1 MSSSSERYE
10 EAAYAAATTIQGFRL
25 SPQQERLWRLTGG
38 TAGRAACAVLLRGG
52 LDLDALRHALER
64 VVARHEILRTSF
76 LLLPGMAIPLQVI
89 SEEAIFELAW
99 IESGMEAEGDGA
111 HWVERLLA
119 QVHAERPGV
128 PLVCAATR
136 LAPSSYGLAL
146 GLSALSTDR
155 RSLQNLVEEIGRS
168 LGSLTWEPVGELTQY
183 ADYSEWQNEVL
194 KSEVGEGKKP
204 WVSLLQ
210 DPDLLELTLPFDPV
224 PTADRDA
231 SSPRR
236 VSLKLGSTELLDR
249 LDAVARLSRADAS
262 TVLLTAWSA
271 LLGRLSGGRA
281 LAMGI
286 HLAGRRYE
294 ELERSQGLF
303 ARWLPIACDFQDHV
317 SFAGA
322 IESVAAK
329 ARDLEQWQD
338 LFDWKDLADWSGE
351 GDPILPVGFA
361 CEEQPPGF
369 ETGGLGWTI
378 EESWVPGSGSRLDL
392 SCLRLRGGEGLVV
405 DLVHHPAVLRREDAE
420 RMVDWFGVLLRHALA
435 EPQRRIADLELLSPA
450 ERRQI
455 LVLNATDAD
464 LGASGT
470 ATIAELFAV
479 QAGRTP
485 ERIALLYEDRSL
497 TFEELDRRSTDLA
510 RNLAGLGVGPETP
523 VALAVE
529 RSFEMV
535 IGLLAILKAGGAYV
549 PLDPEY
555 PRDRLA
561 YMLDDSRA
569 LLLLT
574 QQRLLESLPAFSG
587 RVLCIDGAPAER
599 NEEARRAS
607 PDNLAYVIYTSG
619 STGRPKG
626 VMVSHRAIL
635 NRLLWMQRTFPLG
648 PDDILL
654 QKTPYSFDASIWE
667 IFLPLLTGVRLVL
680 AIPGGQRDNA
690 YLKQAIAQ
698 NQVTV
703 LQLVPSHLSVFL
715 QQEGVPAA
723 CRSLRRVFC
732 GGEALPWELAQRCL
746 RSLDVELCN
755 LYGPTEAAID
765 TTFEVCAPERRSGSF
780 SSLPIGLPLANVQ
793 VYLLDSRHQLAPPG
807 LPGELYIGGT
817 GLARGYFGQVELT
830 AQRFLPHP
838 WSARPGERLY
848 RTGDLA
854 RHLPDGRIE
863 FLGRVDAQLKIR
875 GFRIEPGEI
884 ESTLLGH
891 PVVREVVVVPRA
903 SAQGGTRL
911 IAYVV
916 LEDGAGESV
925 AGEDLRRFLAQRLP
939 EYMLP
944 GATVL
949 LGALPRLP
957 NGKLD
962 RAGLPEPGEAQG
974 RKDPNGDTAK
984 TATEEM
990 LTGIWCELLPVAVI
1004 GCHDN
1009 FFDLGGHSLL
1019 ATQVVSRAR
1028 ELFQVELRVHHLF
1041 EAPTVS
1047 ALGIVID
1054 TLMRERSRV
1063 ELPPIEPVPRGGEL
1077 PLSFGQQRLWFLD
1090 RLDPG
1095 SVAYNLPVAVRLRGR
1110 LSVPVLSAGLNE
1122 LVRRHEALRT
1132 TFPQSEKDPFQV
1144 IAAAAEIHL
1153 PVVDLTALPSGMGEQ
1168 EGARL
1173 RHEVAFQPFDLA
1185 RGPLLRAALLRLA
1198 SEDHVAVLSMHHI
1211 AGDGWSTSIL
1221 VRELAVLC
1229 EAFGRGFPSPLAELP
1244 LQYAD
1249 YAVWQRRY
1257 LTGETMDTL
1266 LGYWRRQLEGDLP
1279 TLRLPLDRPRSST
1292 PSTGLSA
1299 LAVFL
1304 PVPLVETLKDL
1315 GRRNGCSFFMTLLTG
1330 FDLLLAHS
1338 TGQRDLL
1345 VATPIA
1351 NRNRTEVEGI
1361 VGPFVNSLLLRTR
1374 LSGDPSLGEVLN
1386 QVRDVTLG
1394 GYVHQE
1400 MPFDRLVNELQAE
1413 RSGQQLPLFETMFML
1428 HNLPPASFELTGLQ
1442 VRSESLANHTAK
1454 FDLLIELYETGEGLR
1469 CGLEYRT
1476 ALFDATTMSR
1486 FADHLVN
1493 TLRELAADPGRR
1505 ISQLSPLGEAERHQL
1520 VCEWNDTAAPYPG
1533 ERCLQELFEEQAK
1546 RDPDAVA
1553 VICGTAVWTYGELD
1567 RRANQ
1572 LAHRLKSLGVGPGSL
1587 VAVYLERGLE
1597 MVQALYGIL
1606 KAGGAYVP
1614 LEVGH
1619 PPARVA
1625 ELLSGLGIEV
1635 AVTAGAWVGPLANL
1649 VGAPRLRHMV
1659 CLIDAEVDAE
1669 PLAGRLLWTAAG
1681 LSSLPEVPPAPPAM
1695 SDDLAYIIFTSGSTG
1710 TPKGV
1715 MVRHRPVINLIHWI
1729 TGRFQVG
1736 ASERMLMVASLSFD
1750 LSVYDIF
1757 GLLAVGGSV
1766 RVASAAEVA
1775 DPEALV
1781 RILLTEPITFWDS
1794 APAALQQLVPFLPAD
1809 PQEASHR
1816 LRRVFLSGDWV
1827 PLPLPGQMRRA
1838 FPNAEVIAL
1847 GGATEATVWSN
1858 FYPVARIEP
1867 HWVSVPYGRPIANA
1881 RYHVLDEHLSPCS
1894 IGVEGDL
1901 YIAGDCLFSGY
1912 TVNARENAV
1921 KNLPDPYSERPGAR
1935 MYRTGDRARFFADG
1949 NLEFLGR
1956 RDHQVKIRGF
1966 RIELGEIE
1974 AALVSHAAV
1983 AAAVAVVREDAPGD
1997 RRLTAYVVPAAGE
2010 EAPTAR
2016 DLREFLRQ
2024 RLPEYMLPAA
2034 VVTIEELPVTANGK
2048 LDRSRLPAPG
2058 ALPAAGGAEKL
2069 APRDTN
2075 EKLLAAIWAEV
2086 LGIREIGVH
2095 DNFFELG
2102 GDSILGIQIV
2112 TRARLEGLS
2121 FQPRDIFDHQT
2132 IAELAA
2138 LCRHS
2143 TVAQDATSSAEG
2155 TVPLLPAQR
2164 WLLERR
2170 LPEIHHFNQ
2179 AVFLAVSERL
2189 DDDLLSRAVGHLLA
2203 HHAVLRSRFTQTG
2216 EGEWRQAIAPL
2227 TGLPPSGRVDLGGLA
2242 ERRRELE
2249 IPAVLASLQSSID
2262 LADGPLLR
2270 AAVIDLGDG
2279 TAQHLLLLAHHLVV
2293 DGVSWRIL
2301 LDDLFNA
2308 YQQLANGG
2316 EPSLPAATSTLGTW
2330 VASLRRFAGSEPAR
2344 AERAY
2349 WTALARKPLPGL
2361 LPIDR
2366 LGDGAGTV
2374 ATARS
2379 VTWALDPS
2387 ETQILL
2393 REVPRHRVQIQEIL
2407 LTALLCAYADWT
2419 GRADLLVDVEGHGRQ
2434 PLDRETDVSRTV
2446 GWLTAFYPVR
2456 LAMTGPRQP
2465 EAALKAV
2472 KEILRR
2478 VPNGG
2483 LGYGSLR
2490 YFGDPETAAEIAA
2503 LPPAQI
2509 LFNYLGQLDQALP
2522 GSHPVAP
2529 AQLPTGPLAGSSQPR
2544 SHPLEVNASV
2554 AGGRLHLAITYS
2566 ESVHQRATIERVG
2579 DRIREHLTAL
2589 IQYCRNAGSPVYTP
2603 ADFPLADLDQTA
2615 LDRLVKKFPDLEDV
2629 YPLSPLQEGLLF
2641 FSLDPA
2647 TAGIYQQQLSCSLH
2661 GDIDPADFA
2670 SAWRQLV
2677 ARHSILRTAFLW
2689 EEVDRP
2695 LQVVHRRVDMPVTT
2709 LDWSGLGEGEWSPRL
2724 ELLRQQGRRNL
2735 LAVGAA
2741 PLMRLTLV
2749 RLPGGEFHFIWDYH
2763 HLVLDGWSGTRLIQE
2778 LFTLYSSL
2786 RQHAETPLPVVR
2798 PYRDYIAWLA
2808 RQDRGEAEAFW
2819 RHELAGFA
2827 GMPPAGG
2834 HSWRVPAESAATAAA
2849 VESLLELRTTL
2860 PAPDSAAARAWT
2872 QRNKLTLA
2880 TLLHG
2885 AWALLLGRLGGLEDV
2900 VFGTV
2905 TAGRPADL
2913 EGLEE
2918 RVGVFINTLPARVR
2932 IEPASSPGDWLRSL
2946 QRRHAESR
2954 RYEHCSLGQVQ
2965 AWSELPAGRP
2975 LFDTLIVFENFPV
2988 VRQVRG
2994 AGAGAVDV
3002 RSADFVSRTNY
3013 ALTLIAAPES
3023 ALPLWLQFDARRF
3036 DPADAERLL
3045 SQLKNLLTGLIRQDA
3060 RSLDDVSL
3068 LGEAERQQL
3077 LREWN
3082 DTATPGRTWRGV
3094 HELFA
3099 SRAALQPTDWAVIG
3113 TDERLS
3119 YAELDRRAES
3129 LAGELRALGV
3139 GPEARVGVLLERSS
3153 SLVAAILAVLKA
3165 GGAYLPLD
3173 PSYPRERLAWM
3184 VGDARPVVVLTQER
3198 LRPLLPWSPGAM
3210 LVLDAVREVAQRPAP
3225 PPLEVQPDNLAYVI
3239 YTSGSTGRPKAAM
3252 ISHGGLANYLRWAL
3266 ATYSA
3271 EAAGALSPLHSSIS
3285 FDLTVTSL
3293 FVPLLSGGS
3302 VVLTA
3307 ESEGVEGL
3315 SEALHDGATS
3325 GVVKLTPSHLRVLAE
3340 GLRPE
3345 DVEGWSGVMVI
3356 GGEAL
3361 RAENLGFWRS
3371 HAPRMRLFN
3380 EYGPTETV
3388 VGCTIF
3394 EVSPIAADAALQGA
3408 VPIGRPAANTC
3419 VRLLD
3424 AAAKPLPV
3432 GVVGELYIGGEQV
3445 CRGYLGRPELTAER
3459 FVPDPFAETPGTRLY
3474 RTGDLALY
3482 RPDGTIEFL
3491 GRVDSQVKIRGFR
3504 IELGEIEAALAS
3516 HPAVGEA
3523 VASVREDEP
3532 GDRRLVAY
3540 AVVRRGALPPA
3551 VEELREHL
3559 KISLPEHMLPA
3570 AIVIMEEL
3578 PVTPNGK
3585 VDRARLPGPGSSGR
3599 AKAGESSSSERPW
3612 SVAEMALAEVWRD
3625 VLRVDRVGLD
3635 DRFLDLGGDSI
3646 LSLQVASRARRAGL
3660 RLKGRDVFDH
3670 PTLAELAAVAE
3681 GRRADA
3687 NPTGLVAVGAVPLTP
3702 IQQWFFAGPRLDPHH
3717 FNQSL
3722 LLTVA
3727 EPLQVPAL
3735 RRAVQAVT
3743 DHHDALRLRFER
3755 RGGSWHQE
3763 HGTQGAPLEIPHLDL
3778 TSLPTA
3784 TRARALECAAT
3795 ELQSSFDLGRG
3806 SLLRMILFE
3815 LGGEAR
3821 QRLFLAAHHL
3831 VVDAVSWRILL
3842 EDLEATYRQAV
3853 VGESPRLP
3861 ARTSSFQS
3869 WAARLVEEERSPALA
3884 VEADYWLAMAQAEV
3898 RPLPVDSVGGE
3909 GRLRTSDTVRVA
3921 LGRDATS
3928 DLLERA
3934 HRAYQTHIDD
3944 LLLTALAEAFGR
3956 WTGERRLLLQLEK
3969 HGRDD
3974 LGPDFDLS
3982 RTVGWFTSLF
3992 PVLLSLPEP
4001 AAPEATIPAVREQLR
4016 AVPRGGLGFGLLR
4029 YGSGHPEVAR
4039 RLAAAPAPQVLFNH
4053 LGQLDQGLAKN
4064 SLFAAARERSGPS
4077 QSPREVR
4084 LHLVEIIVYVA
4095 DGQLQVAWTFSPEV
4109 HDRSTMERLA
4119 ADYLEAL
4126 EALIAHCL
4134 AVLEGDRPAP
4144 LPPAGSIQEDPY
4156 RILPVRR
4163 DDPLPLS
4170 FAQQRLWF
4178 LDQLDPGQATLNIPI
4193 ALRLRGELRLPELHG
4208 ALSATVRRHE
4218 TLRTTFRA
4226 VEGVPC
4232 QVIAP
4237 PAPPPL
4243 PVVALTGLPADL
4255 REAEA
4260 RRLTD
4265 REARRPFDLE
4275 WGPLL
4280 RLHLLELAKGEHI
4293 LLLTLH
4299 HILSDAW
4306 SAGVLVA
4313 EVTELYTAACAGR
4326 VPALRDLPVQYAD
4339 FAVWQR
4345 HRLTGAVLEEHLA
4358 YWRRQLAGE
4367 LPVTTLPADRPHL
4380 ENPSS
4385 RGANLTLE
4393 LPAELADGLRA
4404 LARGENATLFMV
4416 LLAAFAVLLRHLTTA
4431 DDLVVG
4437 TDVANRDDLEAEGMI
4452 GFFVNQLALRLRL
4465 PGSPGFRELLGHV
4478 REVTLEA
4485 YAHQDLPFERLVDAL
4500 GIDRGVTYSPLFR
4513 TKLFVTHAPP
4523 PMERPQGLSVQPFEV
4538 YAGTAQLDF
4547 MLSFRDAREG
4557 LLGGVANFRTDLY
4570 EPATVAG
4577 FLASYVSLLQVI
4589 VAQPATRL
4597 DELEA
4602 FLADRRREQRAMEKT
4617 QRSLRDLQK
4626 FKAVKPRPVEAVQ
4639 GELVKLGQLH
4649 PGQTLPLLVEPAVE
4663 GMDLADWAAHHRS
4676 FLESRL
4682 HEHGAILFRGFD
4694 IDNPPALERFAAAVC
4709 SELFNENGEHPRE
4722 SVSGNVYTPV
4732 FYPRDQ
4738 RLLLHNENSFNQR
4751 WPRKILFACAT
4762 PPESGGETPLVDS
4775 RAVYQRLGPDL
4786 RRQFEERRVLYM
4798 RNYGYE
4804 GIGLP
4809 WQDVFQTD
4817 DPAEVERKCRE
4828 AAVQW
4833 EWRGAALLRTLAVR
4847 PAVIEHPVTRE
4858 KVWFNQAQHWHVS
4871 CLDPEIRAS
4880 MESLFAPQD
4889 LPRNCFF
4896 GDGSPIEDETMREIL
4911 RVYDELEVSFP
4922 WQRGDVLLVDNLMT
4936 AHGRNPFTGE
4946 RKILVA
4952 LGDMDGFEEVSMDAA
4967 ARMQE
4972 R

>member
-1 MSSSSERYE
+1 MRSAGESYE
-10 EAAYAAATTIQGFRL
+10 ETANAAIEGFRL
-25 SPQQERLWRLTGG
+25 SSQQERLWRLSGG
-38 TAGRAACAVLLRGG
+38 ISGRAACAVSLRGT
-52 LDLDALRHALER
+52 LDLDTLRHALAR

-76 LLLPGMAIPLQVI
+76 LLLPGMAMPLQVI
-89 SEEAIFELAW
+89 SEEAVFELTWVETDA
-99 IESGMEAEGDGA
+99 EAEGDGA
-111 HWVERLLA
+111 FWVERLLSEA
-119 QVHAERPGV
+119 QAERPGV
-128 PLVCAATR
+128 PVVCAVTR
-136 LAPSSYGLAL
+136 RAPSHYGLAL
-146 GLSALSTDR
+146 GLPALSTDR
-155 RSLQNLVEEIGRS
+155 RSLESLVEEIGRS
-168 LGSLTWEPVGELTQY
+168 LGSLGREPEGELTQY
-183 ADYSEWQNEVL
+183 ADYSEWQNEIL
-194 KSEVGEGKKP
+194 ESGMGEGKRP
-204 WVSLLQ
+204 WLGLLQ
-210 DPDLLELTLPFDPV
+210 DPGLLEPVLPFDPV
-224 PTADRDA
+224 PAVDGAA
-231 SSPRR
+231 SSPCRA
-236 VSLKLGSTELLDR
+236 SLRLGSTDLLDP
-249 LDAVARLSRADAS
+249 LDAMARQSGADAS
-262 TVLLTAWSA
+262 TVLLTAWAA

-281 LAMGI
+281 LAMGA

-294 ELERSQGLF
+294 ELQRSQGLF
-303 ARWLPIACDFQDHV
+303 SRWLPIACDLRNQD
-317 SFAGA
+317 SFAEA
-322 IESVAAK
+322 IESVAA
-329 ARDLEQWQD
+329 AVRDLEQWQD
-338 LFDWKDLADWSGE
+338 LFDWKDLAAWGGGG
-351 GDPILPVGFA
+351 GDPILPFGFA
-361 CEEQPPGF
+361 FGEQPPVF
-369 ETGGLGWTI
+369 EAGGLAWEI
-378 EESWVPGSGSRLDL
+378 EEVRTPGSGSRLDL
-392 SCLRLRGGEGLVV
+392 SCLRLREGGGLVA
-405 DLVHHPAVLRREDAE
+405 DLVHAPAVLRREHAE
-420 RMVDWFGVLLRHALA
+420 RMVGWYGVLLRHALTD
-435 EPQRRIADLELLSPA
+435 PQCRIADLDLLSPA

-455 LVLNATDAD
+455 LDLNATEVD
-464 LGASGT
+464 LSASG
-470 ATIAELFAV
+470 ADSTIAALFTA

-485 ERIALLYEDRSL
+485 DRIALVYEYRNL
-497 TFEELDRRSTDLA
+497 TFAELDRRSSDLA
-510 RNLAGLGVGPETP
+510 RLLAGLGVGPETR
-523 VALAVE
+523 VALAVQ
-529 RSFEMV
+529 RSCEMV
-535 IGLLAILKAGGAYV
+535 IGMLAILKAGGAYV

-561 YMLDDSRA
+561 YMLADSRA

-574 QQRLLESLPAFSG
+574 QQGLLESLPAFSG
-587 RVLCIDGAPAER
+587 RVLCIDDAPAE
-599 NEEARRAS
+599 EIAEARRAGPENS
-607 PDNLAYVIYTSG
+607 AYVIYTSG

-667 IFLPLLTGVRLVL
+667 IFLPLLTGARLVL
-680 AIPGGQRDNA
+680 AIPGGQRDDT
-690 YLKQAIAQ
+690 YLQQVIAR

-715 QQEGVPAA
+715 QQEGAAMA

-732 GGEALPWELAQRCL
+732 GGEAFPWELAERCL

-765 TTFEVCAPERRSGSF
+765 TTFEVCAPERRIGSSSGM
-780 SSLPIGLPLANVQ
+780 PIGRPLANVQ
-793 VYLLDSRHQLAPPG
+793 VYLLDPSHQLVPPG
-807 LPGELYIGGT
+807 LPGELHIGGM
-817 GLARGYFGQVELT
+817 GLARGYCEQVELT
-830 AQRFLPHP
+830 ALRFLPHP

-863 FLGRVDAQLKIR
+863 FLGRADAQLKIR

-884 ESTLLGH
+884 ESALLDH
-891 PVVREVVVVPRA
+891 PAVREAVVVPRE
-903 SAQGGTRL
+903 SAQGEMRL
-911 IAYVV
+911 IAYVA
-916 LEDGAGESV
+916 LENGPRESV
-925 AGEDLRRFLAQRLP
+925 AGDELRRFLALRLP

-944 GATVL
+944 AATVL
-949 LGALPRLP
+949 LGVLPRLP

-962 RAGLPEPGEAQG
+962 RAGLPAPGEA
-974 RKDPNGDTAK
+974 RRRPDPGGDAAL

-990 LTGIWCELLPVAVI
+990 LTGIWSELLPIPAV
-1004 GCHDN
+1004 GRHDN

-1019 ATQVVSRAR
+1019 ATQIVSRAR
-1028 ELFQVELRVHHLF
+1028 ELFQVALRVHHLF
-1041 EAPTVS
+1041 DAPTIS
-1047 ALGIVID
+1047 AFGTVID
-1054 TLMRERSRV
+1054 ALMRERSGV
-1063 ELPPIEPVPRGGEL
+1063 ELPPIEPVPRDGEL

-1095 SVAYNLPVAVRLRGR
+1095 SVAYNLPVAVRLRGG

-1132 TFPQSEKDPFQV
+1132 TFPEREERPLQV
-1144 IAAAAEIHL
+1144 IAVAAGIGL
-1153 PVVDLTALPSGMGEQ
+1153 PVVDLTALPAILGER
-1168 EGARL
+1168 EASHL

-1185 RGPLLRAALLRLA
+1185 RGPLMRAALLRLA
-1198 SEDHVAVLSMHHI
+1198 VEDHVAVLSMHHI

-1221 VRELAVLC
+1221 VRELATLC
-1229 EAFGRGFPSPLAELP
+1229 EAFSRGLASPLDELP

-1249 YAVWQRRY
+1249 YAVWQHRH
-1257 LTGETMDTL
+1257 LTGETLETL

-1279 TLRLPLDRPRSST
+1279 TLRLPLDRPRSSAL
-1292 PSTGLSA
+1292 SSRLSA

-1304 PVPLVETLKDL
+1304 PRPLVEALKEL
-1315 GRRNGCSFFMTLLTG
+1315 GRRRGGSFFMTLLTG

-1351 NRNRTEVEGI
+1351 NRDRTEVEGI

-1374 LSGDPSLGEVLN
+1374 LNGDPSGGEVLD
-1386 QVRDVTLG
+1386 QVREVTLG
-1394 GYVHQE
+1394 AYVHQE

-1428 HNLPPASFELTGLQ
+1428 HNFPPTSFELTGLQ
-1442 VRSESLANHTAK
+1442 VRSESLANRTAK
-1454 FDLLIELYETGEGLR
+1454 FDLLIELYEAGEGLR

-1476 ALFDATTMSR
+1476 ALFDAATMRR
-1486 FADHLVN
+1486 FADHLVS

-1520 VCEWNDTAAPYPG
+1520 VHEWNDTAAPYPG
-1533 ERCLQELFEEQAK
+1533 ERCLQELFEEQVT
-1546 RDPDAVA
+1546 RDPEAVA
-1553 VICGTAVWTYGELD
+1553 VVCGTAVWTYGELD
-1567 RRANQ
+1567 RRASQ
-1572 LAHRLKSLGVGPGSL
+1572 LAHRLRSLGVGCGSL

-1619 PPARVA
+1619 PSARIA

-1635 AVTAGAWVGPLANL
+1635 AVTTGAWAGPLATL
-1649 VGAPRLRHMV
+1649 AGVPRLRDMV
-1659 CLIDAEVDAE
+1659 CLNDAEVAVE
-1669 PLAGRLLWTAAG
+1669 PLAGRRLWTAAG
-1681 LSSLPEVPPAPPAM
+1681 LSSLPEVSPPPTAT

-1715 MVRHRPVINLIHWI
+1715 MVRHRPAINLIHWI

-1736 ASERMLMVASLSFD
+1736 ASERLLIVASLSFD

-1781 RILLTEPITFWDS
+1781 CILLTEPITFWDS
-1794 APAALQQLVPFLPAD
+1794 APAALQRLVPFLPAE
-1809 PQEASHR
+1809 PQAAGYR

-1827 PLPLPGQMRRA
+1827 PLPLPGQLRRA

-1858 FYPVARIEP
+1858 FFPVDRIEP

-1881 RYHVLDEHLSPCS
+1881 RYHVLDEDLSPCS

-1912 TVNARENAV
+1912 TANARENAL
-1921 KNLPDPYSERPGAR
+1921 KNLPDPYSGRPGAR

-1956 RDHQVKIRGF
+1956 RDQQVKIRGF

-1983 AAAVAVVREDAPGD
+1983 AATVAVVREDTPGD
-1997 RRLTAYVVPAAGE
+1997 RRIAAYVVPAAGE
-2010 EAPTAR
+2010 QAPAAR

-2024 RLPEYMLPAA
+2024 RLPEHMLPAA
-2034 VVTIEELPVTANGK
+2034 IVALEALPVTANGK
-2048 LDRSRLPAPG
+2048 LDRARLPAPG
-2058 ALPAAGGAEKL
+2058 AVPAPGGAEKL
-2069 APRDTN
+2069 APRDST
-2075 EKLLAAIWAEV
+2075 ERLLATIWADL

-2102 GDSILGIQIV
+2102 GDSILGIQVV
-2112 TRARLEGLS
+2112 TRARLGGLS
-2121 FQPRDIFDHQT
+2121 LQPRDLFDHQT
-2132 IAELAA
+2132 IADLAA
-2138 LCRHS
+2138 LCRR
-2143 TVAQDATSSAEG
+2143 SAERSAAAAPPAG
-2155 TVPLLPAQR
+2155 GAVSLLPAQR
-2164 WLLERR
+2164 WLLGRQ

-2179 AVFLAVSERL
+2179 AVFLTVSERL
-2189 DDDLLSRAVGHLLA
+2189 DDGILARAVGHLLA
-2203 HHAVLRSRFTQTG
+2203 HHDALRARFTQTAD
-2216 EGEWRQAIAPL
+2216 GEWQQWIAPL
-2227 TGLPPSGRVDLGGLA
+2227 AGPPPFGRVDLGGLA
-2242 ERRRELE
+2242 RERCETE
-2249 IPAVLASLQSSID
+2249 IPAVAACLQPSLD

-2270 AAVIDLGDG
+2270 VTAIDSGEG

-2301 LDDLFNA
+2301 LADLFHA
-2308 YQQLANGG
+2308 YRQLASG
-2316 EPSLPAATSTLGTW
+2316 EEPALPATTSSLAAW
-2330 VASLRRFAGSEPAR
+2330 AASLQRFAGSEPAR
-2344 AERAY
+2344 AERSY
-2349 WTALARKPLPGL
+2349 WRGLARQPWPGL

-2379 VTWALDPS
+2379 VTWSLDAA
-2387 ETQILL
+2387 ETHALL
-2393 REVPRHRVQIQEIL
+2393 REVPRHRVQIQEVL
-2407 LTALLCAYADWT
+2407 LTALLCAHADWT
-2419 GRADLLVDVEGHGRQ
+2419 GRAYLLVDVEGHGRQ
-2434 PLDRETDVSRTV
+2434 PLDPETDASRTV

-2456 LAMTGPRQP
+2456 LAVSGPRQS
-2465 EAALKAV
+2465 EAALKAI

-2478 VPNGG
+2478 VPSGG
-2483 LGYGSLR
+2483 LGYGALR

-2503 LPPAQI
+2503 IPPAQV

-2522 GSHPVAP
+2522 EIYPVAA
-2529 AQLPTGPLAGSSQPR
+2529 AQLPSGLLVSPAQPR

-2554 AGGRLHLAITYS
+2554 VGGRLHLAITYS
-2566 ESVHQRATIERVG
+2566 ESVHQRSTIERLG
-2579 DRIREHLTAL
+2579 DRLREHLTVL
-2589 IQYCRNAGSPVYTP
+2589 IEYCRNAGSPLYVP
-2603 ADFPLADLDQTA
+2603 ADFPLAGLDQTV
-2615 LDRLVKKFPDLEDV
+2615 LDRLVNRFPDLEDV

-2641 FSLDPA
+2641 FSLDPE
-2647 TAGIYQQQLSCSLH
+2647 TAGIYQQQLSCSLR
-2661 GDIDPADFA
+2661 GDLDPTDFA

-2689 EEVDRP
+2689 AEVDRP
-2695 LQVVHRRVDMPVTT
+2695 LQVVQRRVEMPVTM
-2709 LDWSGLGEGEWSPRL
+2709 LDWSGFGEGEWGPRL
-2724 ELLRQQGRRNL
+2724 ELLRQQGRRSL
-2735 LAVGAA
+2735 LAIGVA

-2763 HLVLDGWSGTRLIQE
+2763 HLVLDGWSGTLLIQE
-2778 LFTLYSSL
+2778 LFALYGSL
-2786 RQHAETPLPVVR
+2786 RQHTEAPVPASR
-2798 PYRDYIAWLA
+2798 PYRDYIAWLE

-2819 RHELAGFA
+2819 RRELAGFT
-2827 GMPPAGG
+2827 GMPPVGG
-2834 HSWRVPAESAATAAA
+2834 QPLRASAESA
-2849 VESLLELRTTL
+2849 VGERLRELRSTL

-2872 QRNKLTLA
+2872 QRNQVTLA

-2900 VFGTV
+2900 IFGTV

-2913 EGLEE
+2913 EGVEE

-2932 IEPASSPGDWLRSL
+2932 IEPVSSPGEWLRSL

-2965 AWSELPAGRP
+2965 TWSALPVGQP
-2975 LFDTLIVFENFPV
+2975 LFDTLVVFENFPV
-2988 VRQVRG
+2988 ARQVRG
-2994 AGAGAVDV
+2994 AGAGAVEV
-3002 RSADFVSRTNY
+3002 RGADFVSRTNY

-3023 ALPLWLQFDARRF
+3023 TLPLWLQFDSRRF
-3036 DPADAERLL
+3036 EPVDAERLL
-3045 SQLKNLLTGLIRQDA
+3045 SQLKSLLTGLIQQDA

-3082 DTATPGRTWRGV
+3082 DTAAPGGPWLGV
-3094 HELFA
+3094 HEILA
-3099 SRAALQPTDWAVIG
+3099 ARAVLRPTDWALVDAG
-3113 TDERLS
+3113 ERLS
-3119 YAELDRRAES
+3119 YGELERRAEG
-3129 LAGELRALGV
+3129 LAHELRALGV
-3139 GPEARVGVLLERSS
+3139 GPETRVGVLLARSS
-3153 SLVAAILAVLKA
+3153 SLVVAILAVLKA

-3173 PSYPRERLAWM
+3173 PFYPRERLAWM
-3184 VGDARPVVVLTQER
+3184 IADARPAVLLIQER
-3198 LRPLLPWSPGAM
+3198 LRPLLPSSPGA
-3210 LVLDAVREVAQRPAP
+3210 VLALDSVRDVAPRPAP
-3225 PPLEVQPDNLAYVI
+3225 SPRFAVGPDNLAYVI
-3239 YTSGSTGRPKAAM
+3239 YTSGSTGRPKGVM
-3252 ISHGGLANYLRWAL
+3252 INHRGLANYLRWAV
-3266 ATYSA
+3266 AMCS
-3271 EAAGALSPLHSSIS
+3271 EAAGTLSPLHSSIA

-3315 SEALHDGATS
+3315 SEALCDGAAA
-3325 GVVKLTPSHLRVLAE
+3325 GVVKLTPSHLRALAE

-3345 DVEGWSGVMVI
+3345 DVRGWSGAMVI

-3361 RAENLGFWRS
+3361 HAESLGFWRS
-3371 HAPRMRLFN
+3371 HAPGMRLIN

-3388 VGCTIF
+3388 VGCMVF
-3394 EVSPIAADAALQGA
+3394 EVPPTEAALTGA
-3408 VPIGRPAANTC
+3408 VPIGRPAPNVY

-3424 AAAKPLPV
+3424 AIARPVPV
-3432 GVVGELYIGGEQV
+3432 GVVGELNVGGEQV
-3445 CRGYLGRPELTAER
+3445 CRGYLGRPDLTADR
-3459 FVPDPFAETPGTRLY
+3459 FVPDPFAGTPGARLY
-3474 RTGDLALY
+3474 RTGDLARY
-3482 RPDGTIEFL
+3482 RPDGMIEFL
-3491 GRVDSQVKIRGFR
+3491 GRADSQVKVRGFR

-3516 HPAVGEA
+3516 HPAVGGA
-3523 VASVREDEP
+3523 VAVLREDTP
-3532 GDRRLVAY
+3532 GDRRLVSY
-3540 AVVRRGALPPA
+3540 AAARRGSAPPTA
-3551 VEELREHL
+3551 EELREHL
-3559 KISLPEHMLPA
+3559 KLILPEPMLPA
-3570 AIVIMEEL
+3570 AIVVLEEL
-3578 PVTPNGK
+3578 PVTLNGK
-3585 VDRARLPGPGSSGR
+3585 VDRSRLPIPGAGGVGR
-3599 AKAGESSSSERPW
+3599 VKAGESSPGRPW
-3612 SVAEMALAEVWRD
+3612 SAAEMKLAEIWRE
-3625 VLRVDRVGLD
+3625 VLHVDRVGLS

-3660 RLKGRDVFDH
+3660 QLKARDVFDH
-3670 PTLAELAAVAE
+3670 PTLAELAAATE
-3681 GRRADA
+3681 KKEAAAAPSGPAS
-3687 NPTGLVAVGAVPLTP
+3687 GAVPLTP
-3702 IQQWFFAGPRLDPHH
+3702 IQQWFFAGPRIDPCY

-3722 LLTVA
+3722 LLA
-3727 EPLQVPAL
+3727 AAGPLQAPSL
-3735 RRAVQAVT
+3735 RRALQAVT

-3755 RGGSWHQE
+3755 RGGAWLQE
-3763 HGTQGAPLEIPHLDL
+3763 HGAQGAPREVPRIDL
-3778 TSLPTA
+3778 TSLPAAIRTQ
-3784 TRARALECAAT
+3784 ALEAATT
-3795 ELQSSFDLGRG
+3795 ELQASFDLGRG
-3806 SLLRMILFE
+3806 ALLSLTLFE

-3821 QRLFLAAHHL
+3821 QRLFLVAHHL
-3831 VVDAVSWRILL
+3831 VVDGVSWRILL
-3842 EDLEATYRQAV
+3842 EDLEATYRQALA
-3853 VGESPRLP
+3853 GETPRLP

-3869 WAARLVEEERSPALA
+3869 WATRLVEEGRSPALA
-3884 VEADYWLAMAQAEV
+3884 AEEDYWLAVARTEIP
-3898 RPLPVDSVGGE
+3898 PLPADAAGCA
-3909 GRLRTSDTVRVA
+3909 GRTGTTETLALA
-3921 LGRDATS
+3921 LGREVTS

-3934 HRAYQTHIDD
+3934 HQAYRTHIDD
-3944 LLLTALAEAFGR
+3944 LLLAALVEACGR

-3969 HGRDD
+3969 HGREG

-3982 RTVGWFTSLF
+3982 RTVGWLTTLF
-3992 PVLLSLPEP
+3992 PVLLSVPEP
-4001 AAPEATIPAVREQLR
+4001 APPETAIRAVREQLR

-4029 YGSGHPEVAR
+4029 YGYGDPEAAR
-4039 RLAAAPAPQVLFNH
+4039 RLAAAPGPQLLFNY
-4053 LGQLDQGLAKN
+4053 LGQLDHGLAKG
-4064 SLFAAARERSGPS
+4064 SLFAPARERIGPA
-4077 QSPREVR
+4077 QSPREIRPYLLEV
-4084 LHLVEIIVYVA
+4084 LVYVA
-4095 DGQLQVAWTFSPEV
+4095 DRRLQVAWTFSPEV
-4109 HDRSTMERLA
+4109 HARSTVERLA

-4126 EALIAHCL
+4126 GTLIAHCL
-4134 AVLEGDRPAP
+4134 AVLEDDSTAL
-4144 LPPAGSIQEDPY
+4144 LPPAARNQEGSQAIP
-4156 RILPVRR
+4156 PVRR
-4163 DDPLPLS
+4163 DGPLPLS

-4193 ALRLRGELRLPELHG
+4193 ALRLRGELRLPEFHG
-4208 ALSATVRRHE
+4208 ALAATLRRHE

-4226 VEGVPC
+4226 IAGVPY

-4243 PVVALTGLPADL
+4243 PVVALAGLPADL

-4260 RRLTD
+4260 RRLAE

-4275 WGPLL
+4275 QGPLL
-4280 RLHLLELAKGEHI
+4280 RLHLLKLATEEHI

-4306 SAGVLVA
+4306 SAGVLVT
-4313 EVTELYTAACAGR
+4313 EVTELYATACAGR
-4326 VPALRDLPVQYAD
+4326 ASTLRDLPVQYAD

-4345 HRLTGAVLEEHLA
+4345 HRLTGAVIEEQLA
-4358 YWRRQLAGE
+4358 YWRGQLAGE
-4367 LPVTTLPADRPHL
+4367 LPTTTLPADRPRP

-4393 LPAELADGLRA
+4393 LPVELADGLRA
-4404 LARGENATLFMV
+4404 LARRENATLFMV
-4416 LLAAFAVLLRHLTTA
+4416 LLAAFAALLRHLTAA

-4437 TDVANRDDLEAEGMI
+4437 TDVANRDHLDTEGMI

-4465 PGSPGFRELLGHV
+4465 AGNPGFRELLGHV
-4478 REVTLEA
+4478 REVSLEA
-4485 YAHQDLPFERLVDAL
+4485 YAHQDLPFERLVNAM
-4500 GIDRGVTYSPLFR
+4500 GMDRRVTYSPLFH
-4513 TKLFVTHAPP
+4513 TKLLVTHAPP
-4523 PMERPQGLSVQPFEV
+4523 PSELPRGLSVQPFEV

-4547 MLSFRDAREG
+4547 MLSFRDSQGG
-4557 LLGGVANFRTDLY
+4557 LLGGVANYRTDLY

-4577 FLASYVSLLQVI
+4577 FLASYVSLLQAV
-4589 VAQPATRL
+4589 VERPTARL

-4602 FLADRRREQRAMEKT
+4602 FLADRRREQRAMEKS
-4617 QRSLRDLQK
+4617 QRSQRDLQK

-4639 GELVKLGQLH
+4639 GELVRLGELH
-4649 PGQTLPLLVEPAVE
+4649 PGWALPLLVEPAVE

-4676 FLESRL
+4676 FLELKL
-4682 HEHGAILFRGFD
+4682 HQHGAILFRGFG

-4738 RLLLHNENSFNQR
+4738 RLLMHNENSFNQR
-4751 WPRKILFACAT
+4751 WPRKILFACAM

-4775 RAVYQRLGPDL
+4775 RQVYQRLGPDL
-4786 RRQFEERRVLYM
+4786 RRRFEEKRVLYM

-4809 WQDVFQTD
+4809 WQEVFRTD

-4828 AAVQW
+4828 TAVQW
-4833 EWRGAALLRTLAVR
+4833 EWRGPALLRTLAVR
-4847 PAVIEHPVTRE
+4847 PAVIEHPATRE

-4871 CLDPEIRAS
+4871 CLDPQTRAS
-4880 MESLFAPQD
+4880 LEALFAQQD

-4922 WQRGDVLLVDNLMT
+4922 WQQGDVLLVDNLMT
-4936 AHGRNPFTGE
+4936 AHGRNPFTGD

-4952 LGDMDGFEEVSMDAA
+4952 LGDMDGFDSISTATA
-4967 ARMQE
+4967 ARMEE